1 MFCWCTVV
9 RYFPVIHILFQKL
22 YSLEKCDRR
31 MGDTKYHNR
40 VWIIA
45 SHFADCEVNSIYCDC
60 NVVNHE
66 ENAKQFFSQGE
77 LNSSKLCFSM
87 LCPNDIHV
95 LFIHYIL
102 LPKGVLLIL
111 KITSQNTKN
120 ISQFL
125 KKNFHLQWTKSLAAL
140 GIFIAKWV
148 SNDNSNAAEILFD
161 WNIQKYS
168 LLAKIKS
175 FSFSWNIFS
184 WSWFWRFW
192 WCWQSSAEQSL
203 ETVNHMC

>member
-45 SHFADCEVNSIYCDC
+45 SHFANCEVNCIYCDC

-77 LNSSKLCFSM
+77 LNSSTLCFSM

-95 LFIHYIL
+95 LFIRCIL

-125 KKNFHLQWTKSLAAL
+125 KKTFTCSELKALLRSAYLLRSEFQTIIQTLQKFYLIE
-140 GIFIAKWV
+140 IFR
-148 SNDNSNAAEILFD
+148 NILCL
-161 WNIQKYS
+161 Q
-168 LLAKIKS
+168 
-175 FSFSWNIFS
+175 
-184 WSWFWRFW
+184 R
-192 WCWQSSAEQSL
+192 
-203 ETVNHMC
+203 

>member
-1 MFCWCTVV
+1 MFFHVMSKWYPRFIYPLYTITK
-9 RYFPVIHILFQKL
+9 RSIAYTQNYIAKYKKYF
-22 YSLEKCDRR
+22 
-31 MGDTKYHNR
+31 
-40 VWIIA
+40 
-45 SHFADCEVNSIYCDC
+45 SI
-60 NVVNHE
+60 
-66 ENAKQFFSQGE
+66 
-77 LNSSKLCFSM
+77 
-87 LCPNDIHV
+87 
-95 LFIHYIL
+95 
-102 LPKGVLLIL
+102 
-111 KITSQNTKN
+111 
-120 ISQFL
+120 L

-148 SNDNSNAAEILFD
+148 SNDNSTAAEILFD